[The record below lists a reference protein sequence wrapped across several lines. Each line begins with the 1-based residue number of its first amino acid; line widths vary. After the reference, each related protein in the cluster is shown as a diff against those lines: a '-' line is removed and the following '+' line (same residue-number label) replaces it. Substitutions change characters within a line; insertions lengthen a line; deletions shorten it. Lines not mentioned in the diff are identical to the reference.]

1 MEQDE
6 ADSTLKATDIKEKEG
21 NTKSDAE
28 KEDCPDSKSKDIE
41 VIVSWPTISQ
51 RQNHRSALSLTLMKE
66 RKSKVLA

>member
-28 KEDCPDSKSKDIE
+28 KDSKSKDIE
-41 VIVSWPTISQ
+41 VIVSWPTIKGDV
-51 RQNHRSALSLTLMKE
+51 R
-66 RKSKVLA
+66 

>member
-6 ADSTLKATDIKEKEG
+6 ADSTLKEG

-41 VIVSWPTISQ
+41 VIVSWPTIKGDV
-51 RQNHRSALSLTLMKE
+51 R
-66 RKSKVLA
+66 

>member
-1 MEQDE
+1 MYDDKTIEMEQDE

-41 VIVSWPTISQ
+41 VIVSWPTIKGDV
-51 RQNHRSALSLTLMKE
+51 R
-66 RKSKVLA
+66 